1 MPLLVKGK
9 NIVARDNSSGDPP
22 SGPRAVRRVEEDP
35 DEFRA
40 PLSDHLEE
48 LRVRIFRSLFIL
60 VIGWIVG
67 WFLIQPLYNTL
78 QSHVYGGIKDGL
90 PKGTGARIVISN
102 ATEPFLLLLRL
113 SFMVGLFAALPFIV
127 AQLWGFISP
136 GLKASE
142 KKPIRN
148 ILPVAV
154 GLFFTGAY
162 FCWLILPTAY
172 SWFAGFFSYFP
183 GTDLLQDPNQM
194 ISFSVKMMLAFG
206 ICFQLPLVVY
216 ALGRL
221 GLLSAE
227 TLLKYWRQ
235 ATVAIFFIA
244 GAITPSNDPISMLM
258 MAIPL
263 CILFAISVYAVK
275 ITQGK
280 QVKVH
285 DPDLDDLD

>member
-22 SGPRAVRRVEEDP
+22 SGPRAVRRVVEDP

-48 LRVRIFRSLFIL
+48 LRVRLFRSITIL
-60 VIGWIVG
+60 VLGWVAG
-67 WFLIQPLYNTL
+67 WFMIRPLYAGL
-78 QSHVYGGIKDGL
+78 RDHVL
-90 PKGTGARIVISN
+90 PAVKHGAKGTEVIDRFQN
-102 ATEPFLLLLRL
+102 ATDPFMLLLKL
-113 SFMVGLFAALPFIV
+113 SFTVGLFVALPFIV
-127 AQLWGFISP
+127 HQLWGFISP

-142 KKPIRN
+142 KRPIRN
-148 ILPVAV
+148 ILPIAV

-162 FCWLILPTAY
+162 FCWLILPAAY
-172 SWFAGFFSYFP
+172 TWFASFFDYFP
-183 GTDLLQDPNQM
+183 GTALYQDPNQM
-194 ISFSVKMMLAFG
+194 ISFCVKMMLAFG

-227 TLLKYWRQ
+227 TLLQYWRQ

-244 GAITPSNDPISMLM
+244 AAITPSNDPISMLM
-258 MAIPL
+258 MAVPL